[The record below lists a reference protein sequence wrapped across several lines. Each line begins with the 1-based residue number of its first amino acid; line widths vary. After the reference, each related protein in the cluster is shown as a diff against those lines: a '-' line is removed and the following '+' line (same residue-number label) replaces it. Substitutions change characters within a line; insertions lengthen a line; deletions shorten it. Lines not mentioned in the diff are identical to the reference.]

1 MRPDSVC
8 LRGLKNADYKRERLL
23 LNITN
28 GLEARFGSMPCLSQG
43 TEKDAS
49 YRRGCLSSNKKARSA
64 YRLQAQPGRSDR
76 TRTCGLMVPNHPLY
90 QLSHTPTIK
99 SIRHRPFPRRK
110 NRKTARRR
118 RRGSGEDN
126 QEREKENAQSKNA
139 LKKDDKRTEQKG
151 AQKAKEPRL
160 KSANRT
166 KKAGFGLKAQEARRE
181 CNKERRQ
188 GRTRRAAHKETEK
201 AGKVRKNAKM
211 RNRQKGKV
219 NAKAGT

>member
-1 MRPDSVC
+1 
-8 LRGLKNADYKRERLL
+8 
-23 LNITN
+23 
-28 GLEARFGSMPCLSQG
+28 MPVIDVGVSAQI
-43 TEKDAS
+43 
-49 YRRGCLSSNKKARSA
+49 KKARSA

-110 NRKTARRR
+110 NRKTAHRR
-118 RRGSGEDN
+118 RRGSGGDN
-126 QEREKENAQSKNA
+126 QEREKENAQSQNA
-139 LKKDDKRTEQKG
+139 RKKDDKRTEQKG

-160 KSANRT
+160 KSASRT

-188 GRTRRAAHKETEK
+188 GRTRRAIHKK
-201 AGKVRKNAKM
+201 
-211 RNRQKGKV
+211 QKKPV
-219 NAKAGT
+219 K